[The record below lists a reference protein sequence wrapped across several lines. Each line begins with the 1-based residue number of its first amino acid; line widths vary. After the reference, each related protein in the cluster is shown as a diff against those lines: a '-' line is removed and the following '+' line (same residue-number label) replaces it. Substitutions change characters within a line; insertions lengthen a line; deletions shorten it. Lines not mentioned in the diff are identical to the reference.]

1 LIDRKEGRALFQS
14 RFFNVLAA
22 ILLVFLIILVGT
34 HISFIFRPLVV
45 FFQTLFI
52 PFLIAGVLFYLLRPV
67 VHFLHN
73 YKVPRPMA
81 ILAIYLVLIGLITLL
96 VIVVGP
102 ILQRQVTNLVDNAP
116 MLFEELRRLL
126 IQLEDNEWVARFQQ
140 TENFSIEEL
149 TTNLTNYLYEAFDFI
164 TTNIAGFIGVVTNV
178 ILIFIVVPFVLF
190 YLLKDGDRAPDQM
203 LRFLPEKQQAE
214 GRRILKDMDDKLSSY
229 IQGQI
234 IVSFCV
240 GVLMYIAFLIIGID
254 YSLIL
259 ALVAMFTNIVPFV
272 GPWIGTVP
280 AVIVAI
286 IDSPLMV
293 LWVILAIVIVQQIE
307 SNLISPQVMGRKLA
321 VHPLTIIVLILVAGR
336 FAGLLGLILAVPLY
350 AVTKVVISHMYRLLQ
365 LRRKID
371 EELNEN
377 KS

>member
-1 LIDRKEGRALFQS
+1 MFQS

-22 ILLVFLIILVGT
+22 ILLLFLIILVGT

-67 VHFLHN
+67 VHLLHN

-81 ILAIYLVLIGLITLL
+81 IVAIYLVLIGLISLL

-102 ILQRQVTNLVDNAP
+102 ILQRQVTNLVENAP

-190 YLLKDGDRAPDQM
+190 YLLKDGEKAPDQM

-293 LWVILAIVIVQQIE
+293 LWVVLAIVIVQQIE

-350 AVTKVVISHMYRLLQ
+350 AVTKVIFSHMYRLLQ

-371 EELNEN
+371 VELNEN